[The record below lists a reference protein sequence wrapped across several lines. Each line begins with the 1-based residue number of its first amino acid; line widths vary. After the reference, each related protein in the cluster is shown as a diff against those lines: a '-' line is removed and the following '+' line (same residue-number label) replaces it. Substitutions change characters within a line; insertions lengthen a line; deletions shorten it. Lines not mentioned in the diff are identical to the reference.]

1 MLVRAKTDVR
11 QLIMRHNHKNHIGSL
26 CKSVFDFLSSKLEKP
41 KQHIGHQ
48 RSEKPLYFLLP
59 KKKNENQ
66 ILKNGKT
73 RNRWRTATWPTKV
86 EKPKFLLQKPKNRP
100 KKWPKPKIPTRP
112 SPNSNPWPCLLIT
125 SWFSSWRFYSKN
137 YACRRRR
144 KEKNCKWVKDHRF
157 LADQF
162 VSIVQDCLKDKDQ

>member
-1 MLVRAKTDVR
+1 MLVRARTDVR

-59 KKKNENQ
+59 KKKT
-66 ILKNGKT
+66 KT
-73 RNRWRTATWPTKV
+73 RCYKT
-86 EKPKFLLQKPKNRP
+86 EKPETADGQQLDRKRSKNQVFIAKLKPKNRP

-112 SPNSNPWPCLLIT
+112 SPNSNPWPCQ
-125 SWFSSWRFYSKN
+125 
-137 YACRRRR
+137 C
-144 KEKNCKWVKDHRF
+144 
-157 LADQF
+157 
-162 VSIVQDCLKDKDQ
+162 

>member
-59 KKKNENQ
+59 KKKRKPDTKKRKNQ
-66 ILKNGKT
+66 KPLTDSNLTEKGRKT
-73 RNRWRTATWPTKV
+73 EVFIAKT
-86 EKPKFLLQKPKNRP
+86 EKP
-100 KKWPKPKIPTRP
+100 T
-112 SPNSNPWPCLLIT
+112 
-125 SWFSSWRFYSKN
+125 
-137 YACRRRR
+137 
-144 KEKNCKWVKDHRF
+144 
-157 LADQF
+157 
-162 VSIVQDCLKDKDQ
+162 

>member
-41 KQHIGHQ
+41 KQHICHQ

-59 KKKNENQ
+59 KKKKRKPDATKRKNQ
-66 ILKNGKT
+66 KPLTDSNLTEKGRKT
-73 RNRWRTATWPTKV
+73 EVFIA
-86 EKPKFLLQKPKNRP
+86 KPKNRP
-100 KKWPKPKIPTRP
+100 KRWPKPKIPTRP

-125 SWFSSWRFYSKN
+125 SWFMH
-137 YACRRRR
+137 AVVGVR
-144 KEKNCKWVKDHRF
+144 KK
-157 LADQF
+157 
-162 VSIVQDCLKDKDQ
+162 

>member
-59 KKKNENQ
+59 KKKT
-66 ILKNGKT
+66 KT
-73 RNRWRTATWPTKV
+73 RCYKT
-86 EKPKFLLQKPKNRP
+86 EKPETADGQQLDRKRSKNRSFYCKTENRP
-100 KKWPKPKIPTRP
+100 KRWPKPKIPTRP

-125 SWFSSWRFYSKN
+125 SRFMH
-137 YACRRRR
+137 AVVGVR
-144 KEKNCKWVKDHRF
+144 KK
-157 LADQF
+157 
-162 VSIVQDCLKDKDQ
+162 

>member
-59 KKKNENQ
+59 KKKKTKTRCYKTEKPETADGQQLDRKRSKNRSFYCKNRKSDLKDGQNRKSQRAPLQIQ
-66 ILKNGKT
+66 ILGH
-73 RNRWRTATWPTKV
+73 
-86 EKPKFLLQKPKNRP
+86 
-100 KKWPKPKIPTRP
+100 
-112 SPNSNPWPCLLIT
+112 
-125 SWFSSWRFYSKN
+125 
-137 YACRRRR
+137 AC
-144 KEKNCKWVKDHRF
+144 
-157 LADQF
+157 
-162 VSIVQDCLKDKDQ
+162 

>member
-59 KKKNENQ
+59 KKKTKTRCYKTEKPETADGQQLDRKRSKNRSFYCKTRKTDLKDGQNRKSQRAPLQIQ
-66 ILKNGKT
+66 ILGH
-73 RNRWRTATWPTKV
+73 
-86 EKPKFLLQKPKNRP
+86 
-100 KKWPKPKIPTRP
+100 
-112 SPNSNPWPCLLIT
+112 
-125 SWFSSWRFYSKN
+125 
-137 YACRRRR
+137 AC
-144 KEKNCKWVKDHRF
+144 
-157 LADQF
+157 
-162 VSIVQDCLKDKDQ
+162 